1 MTHAEQLRARE
12 RELVQAAKRGDATAF
27 EDLVEP
33 YQKKA
38 YAFALR
44 QTGDPDVAE
53 DVCQDALIKAFTNIG
68 SFAGKSAFS
77 TWLFRIIHTTFL
89 DHIKRERIRTTT
101 PLLENGEAPEG
112 SQRTLARFREQ
123 LRSQEREEWLL
134 AGVFKLSPEFRAVI
148 VLRDLQGF
156 SYKEIAKIIG
166 AAEGTAKSR
175 ISRAREQ
182 LRQILT
188 GSGRTSAKRK

>member
-1 MTHAEQLRARE
+1 MANTEQMRARE
-12 RELVQAAKRGDATAF
+12 QELVQAAQKGDVTAF
-27 EDLVEP
+27 EDLIEP

-101 PLLENGEAPEG
+101 PLLESGEAPEG
-112 SQRTLARFREQ
+112 NQTTLARFREQ
-123 LRSQEREEWLL
+123 LRRQEREEWLL
-134 AGVFKLSPEFRAVI
+134 AGIIKLPEEFRAVI
-148 VLRDLQGF
+148 ILRDLQGF
-156 SYKEIAKIIG
+156 SYKEIAEITG
-166 AAEGTAKSR
+166 GAEGTVKSR

-188 GSGRTSAKRK
+188 GTERVSKK